1 MIQVKEINKNRK
13 AKFKRLLVEYVNN
26 RIDATTLLKRSHIY
40 KNLLGLAEQ
49 YIAHA
54 KRDVLSCE
62 TQEEINDRIDEHV
75 NFLLVFNKTFSHVA
89 KCLNSVQKGRFSPEI
104 EQKKETYFGSK
115 MEVVITELGYTID
128 FPEER
133 VKLYCSK
140 KCVND
145 IQCELP
151 RN

>member
-13 AKFKRLLVEYVNN
+13 AKFDRLLVDYVNN
-26 RIDATTLLKRSHIY
+26 CIDVTTFLKRSHIY

-54 KRDVLSCE
+54 KRNVLSCE
-62 TQEEINDRIDEHV
+62 THEEINDMINEHV
-75 NFLLVFNKTFSHVA
+75 NFLLDFNKTFSHVA
-89 KCLNSVQKGRFSPEI
+89 KCLNSVKKGRFRPEV
-104 EQKKETYFGSK
+104 EQKKETYFGRK
-115 MEVVITELGYTID
+115 MEVAITELGYTID

-145 IQCELP
+145 IQF
-151 RN
+151 NI

>member
-13 AKFKRLLVEYVNN
+13 AKFERLLVEYVNN
-26 RIDATTLLKRSHIY
+26 RIDVTIFLKRSHIY

-62 TQEEINDRIDEHV
+62 TQEEINDRINEHV
-75 NFLLVFNKTFSHVA
+75 NFLLDFNKTFSHVA
-89 KCLNSVQKGRFSPEI
+89 KCLNAVQKGRFRPEI
-104 EQKKETYFGSK
+104 EQKKETYFGRK
-115 MEVVITELGYTID
+115 MEVAITELGYTID

-133 VKLYCSK
+133 VKLFCTK
-140 KCVND
+140 KIVND
-145 IQCELP
+145 IKL
-151 RN
+151 NL

>member
-1 MIQVKEINKNRK
+1 MKETKEINKNRK

-26 RIDATTLLKRSHIY
+26 RIDATSVLGRSYIY

-54 KRDVLSCE
+54 KRDIMSCE
-62 TQEEINDRIDEHV
+62 SQEDINDRIDVHV
-75 NFLLVFNKTFSHVA
+75 NFLLDFNKTFAHVS

-104 EQKKETYFGSK
+104 EQKKETYFGRK
-115 MEVVITELGYTID
+115 IDVVITELGYTVE

-145 IQCELP
+145 IKFNL
-151 RN
+151 

>member
-13 AKFKRLLVEYVNN
+13 AKFERLLVEYVNN
-26 RIDATTLLKRSHIY
+26 RIDATTFLKRSHIY

-62 TQEEINDRIDEHV
+62 TQEEINDRINEHV
-75 NFLLVFNKTFSHVA
+75 NFFLDFNKTFHNVS
-89 KCLNSVQKGRFSPEI
+89 KCINSVTKGRFNPER

-115 MEVVITELGYTID
+115 MEVAITELGYTID

-140 KCVND
+140 KHVND
-145 IQCELP
+145 IQF
-151 RN
+151 NI

>member
-1 MIQVKEINKNRK
+1 MIEVKEINKNRK
-13 AKFKRLLVEYVNN
+13 AKFEHLLVDYVNN
-26 RIDATTLLKRSHIY
+26 RIDADAVLGRSYIY
-40 KNLLGLAEQ
+40 KNLLELAEQ
-49 YIAHA
+49 YLAHA
-54 KRDVLSCE
+54 KRDILSCAS
-62 TQEEINDRIDEHV
+62 QEEINNRIDVHV
-75 NFLLVFNKTFSHVA
+75 NFLLDFNKTFHNVS
-89 KCLNSVQKGRFSPEI
+89 KCMNSVTKGRFNPER

-145 IQCELP
+145 IQF
-151 RN
+151 NI

>member
-1 MIQVKEINKNRK
+1 MKEIKEINKNRK
-13 AKFKRLLVEYVNN
+13 AKFERILVEYVNN

-40 KNLLGLAEQ
+40 KNILGLAEQ

-62 TQEEINDRIDEHV
+62 TQEKINDRINEHV
-75 NFLLVFNKTFSHVA
+75 NFLLDFNKTFSHVA

-104 EQKKETYFGSK
+104 EQKKETYFGRK
-115 MEVVITELGYTID
+115 MEVAITELGYTID

-140 KCVND
+140 KHVND
-145 IQCELP
+145 IKF
-151 RN
+151 NI

>member
-13 AKFKRLLVEYVNN
+13 AKFERILVEYINN
-26 RIDATTLLKRSHIY
+26 RIDATTFLKRSHIY

-49 YIAHA
+49 YLAHA
-54 KRDVLSCE
+54 KRDILSCE
-62 TQEEINDRIDEHV
+62 SQEEINDRIDVHV
-75 NFLLVFNKTFSHVA
+75 NFFLDFNKTFSHVA

-104 EQKKETYFGSK
+104 EQKKEAYFGRK
-115 MEVVITELGYTID
+115 MEVAITELGYTID

-140 KCVND
+140 KHVND
-145 IQCELP
+145 IQFDI
-151 RN
+151 

>member
-26 RIDATTLLKRSHIY
+26 RIDANSVLKSSHIY

-54 KRDVLSCE
+54 KRDIMNCE
-62 TQEEINDRIDEHV
+62 TQDEINDRINEHV
-75 NFLLVFNKTFSHVA
+75 NFLLDFNKTFSHVA

-104 EQKKETYFGSK
+104 EQKKEAYFGSK

-145 IQCELP
+145 IQFDI
-151 RN
+151 

>member
-1 MIQVKEINKNRK
+1 MRQVKEINKNRK

-26 RIDATTLLKRSHIY
+26 RIDANAVLGRSYIY

-49 YIAHA
+49 YIAHS
-54 KRDVLSCE
+54 KRDIMSCE
-62 TQEEINDRIDEHV
+62 TQDEINDSIDEHV
-75 NFLLVFNKTFSHVA
+75 NFLLDLNKTFAHVS
-89 KCLNSVQKGRFSPEI
+89 KCINSVQKGRFSPEI

-115 MEVVITELGYTID
+115 MEVAITELGYTID

-140 KCVND
+140 KHVND
-145 IQCELP
+145 IQF
-151 RN
+151 NI

>member
-13 AKFKRLLVEYVNN
+13 AKFGRILVEYVNN
-26 RIDATTLLKRSHIY
+26 RIDATTFLKRSHIY

-62 TQEEINDRIDEHV
+62 TQEKINDRINEHV
-75 NFLLVFNKTFSHVA
+75 NFLLDFNKTFAHVS
-89 KCLNSVQKGRFSPEI
+89 KCLNCVQRGRFKPLAQ
-104 EQKKETYFGSK
+104 QKKGMYFGRK
-115 MEVVITELGYTID
+115 MDVTITELGYTID

-133 VKLYCSK
+133 VKLFCTK
-140 KCVND
+140 KIVND
-145 IQCELP
+145 IQL
-151 RN
+151 NL

>member
-13 AKFKRLLVEYVNN
+13 AKFERLLVEYVNN
-26 RIDATTLLKRSHIY
+26 RIDATTFLKRSHIY

-75 NFLLVFNKTFSHVA
+75 NFLLDFNKTFSHVA
-89 KCLNSVQKGRFSPEI
+89 KCLNAVQKGRFRPEI
-104 EQKKETYFGSK
+104 EQKKETYFGRK
-115 MEVVITELGYTID
+115 MEVAITELGYTID

-140 KCVND
+140 KRVND
-145 IQCELP
+145 IQF
-151 RN
+151 NI

>member
-13 AKFKRLLVEYVNN
+13 AKFERLLVDYVNN
-26 RIDATTLLKRSHIY
+26 RIDATTFLKRSHIY

-62 TQEEINDRIDEHV
+62 TQDEINDKINEHV
-75 NFLLVFNKTFSHVA
+75 NFLLDFNKAFAHVS

-104 EQKKETYFGSK
+104 EQKKETYFGRK
-115 MEVVITELGYTID
+115 MEVAITEFGYTID

-140 KCVND
+140 KHVYD
-145 IQCELP
+145 IQFYI
-151 RN
+151 

>member
-13 AKFKRLLVEYVNN
+13 AKFERILVEYINN
-26 RIDATTLLKRSHIY
+26 RIDATTFLKRSHIY

-62 TQEEINDRIDEHV
+62 TQDEINDRINEHV
-75 NFLLVFNKTFSHVA
+75 NFLLDFNKTFHNVS
-89 KCLNSVQKGRFSPEI
+89 KCMNSVTKGRFSPEI
-104 EQKKETYFGSK
+104 EQKKEAYFGRK
-115 MEVVITELGYTID
+115 MEVAITELGYTID

-140 KCVND
+140 KHVND
-145 IQCELP
+145 IQF
-151 RN
+151 NI

>member
-13 AKFKRLLVEYVNN
+13 AKFERLLVEYVNN
-26 RIDATTLLKRSHIY
+26 RIDATTFLKRSHIY

-54 KRDVLSCE
+54 KRNVLSCE

-75 NFLLVFNKTFSHVA
+75 NFLLDFNKTFSHVA
-89 KCLNSVQKGRFSPEI
+89 KCLNSVKKGRFRPEV

-133 VKLYCSK
+133 VKLFCTQK
-140 KCVND
+140 IVND
-145 IQCELP
+145 IKL
-151 RN
+151 NL

>member
-13 AKFKRLLVEYVNN
+13 AKFERLLVEYVNN
-26 RIDATTLLKRSHIY
+26 RIDATTFLKRSHIY

-62 TQEEINDRIDEHV
+62 TQEEINDRIDVHV
-75 NFLLVFNKTFSHVA
+75 NFFLDFNKTFHNVS
-89 KCLNSVQKGRFSPEI
+89 KCINSVTKGRFNPER

-115 MEVVITELGYTID
+115 MEVAITELGYTID

-140 KCVND
+140 KHVND
-145 IQCELP
+145 IQF
-151 RN
+151 NI

>member
-13 AKFKRLLVEYVNN
+13 AKFERLLVEYVNN
-26 RIDATTLLKRSHIY
+26 RIDVTTFLKRSHIY

-54 KRDVLSCE
+54 KRYVLSCE
-62 TQEEINDRIDEHV
+62 TQEEINDMINEHV

-89 KCLNSVQKGRFSPEI
+89 KCLNSLKKGRFSPEI
-104 EQKKETYFGSK
+104 EQKKETYFGRK
-115 MEVVITELGYTID
+115 MEVAITELGYTID

-145 IQCELP
+145 IQF
-151 RN
+151 NI

>member
-13 AKFKRLLVEYVNN
+13 AKFERLLVEYVNN
-26 RIDATTLLKRSHIY
+26 RIDATSVLERSYIY
-40 KNLLGLAEQ
+40 KNILGLAEQ
-49 YIAHA
+49 YLAHA

-75 NFLLVFNKTFSHVA
+75 NFLLVFNKTFAHIS

-133 VKLYCSK
+133 VKLFCTK
-140 KCVND
+140 KIVND
-145 IQCELP
+145 IKFNL
-151 RN
+151 

>member
-13 AKFKRLLVEYVNN
+13 AKFERLLVDYVNN
-26 RIDATTLLKRSHIY
+26 RTDATTFFKRSHIY

-62 TQEEINDRIDEHV
+62 TQEEINDRINEHV
-75 NFLLVFNKTFSHVA
+75 NFLLDFNKTFSHVA
-89 KCLNSVQKGRFSPEI
+89 KCLNAVQKGRFRPEV
-104 EQKKETYFGSK
+104 EQKKEAYFGRK
-115 MEVVITELGYTID
+115 MEIAITELGYTID

-145 IQCELP
+145 FQFNI
-151 RN
+151 

>member
-13 AKFKRLLVEYVNN
+13 AKFERLLVEYVNY
-26 RIDATTLLKRSHIY
+26 RIDVTTFLKRSHIY

-62 TQEEINDRIDEHV
+62 TQEEINDMINEYV
-75 NFLLVFNKTFSHVA
+75 NFLLDFNKTFSHVA
-89 KCLNSVQKGRFSPEI
+89 KCLNSIKKGRFRPEI
-104 EQKKETYFGSK
+104 EQKKETYFGRK
-115 MEVVITELGYTID
+115 MEVAITELGYTID

-140 KCVND
+140 KCVYD
-145 IQCELP
+145 IQFYI
-151 RN
+151 